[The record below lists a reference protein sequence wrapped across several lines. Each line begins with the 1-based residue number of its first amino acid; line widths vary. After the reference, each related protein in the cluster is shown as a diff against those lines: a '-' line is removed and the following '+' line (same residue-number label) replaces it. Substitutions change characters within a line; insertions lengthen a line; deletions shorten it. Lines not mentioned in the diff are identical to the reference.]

1 MINKAI
7 FIQIY
12 GFLFIKRLKEKKIYY
27 PRDSMTFFG
36 LFSILINIS
45 LVLIILVRSPNEQSL
60 QENVTP
66 FKFFESSRR
75 AEKSIDNLIKLL
87 TIQLLTI
94 LYFLIALVYVIQGY
108 F

>member
-87 TIQLLTI
+87 TIV
-94 LYFLIALVYVIQGY
+94 YFLIAIIYVIQGY